1 MGHKSAPPG
10 PPDPQPATFATHAN
24 KSPLLPNLPGQI
36 QTLLKEAP
44 EIPEEFYG
52 NVAASDRTPTS
63 FMLAKAQPLA
73 QTPSGAMVREPR
85 RMKLT
90 YFRREEKKRRQYLEA
105 ILRSA
110 QGAAS
115 WTC

>member
-10 PPDPQPATFATHAN
+10 PPDPQPATSATHAN

-44 EIPEEFYG
+44 EIPDEFSG
-52 NVAASDRTPTS
+52 NVAASDRTP
-63 FMLAKAQPLA
+63 MLAKTQPLA

-110 QGAAS
+110 LGAAS